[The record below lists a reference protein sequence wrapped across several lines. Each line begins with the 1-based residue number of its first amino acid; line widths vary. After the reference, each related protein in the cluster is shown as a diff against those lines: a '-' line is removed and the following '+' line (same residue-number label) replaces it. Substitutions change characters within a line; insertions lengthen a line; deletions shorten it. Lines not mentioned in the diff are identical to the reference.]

1 MCNARVFLP
10 PPQSIL
16 FYLKQPIFHA
26 TVPPLE
32 RVLESWKE
40 GDAAQAREKCKFV
53 QRVRERAFAIYRGNY
68 RELSGIVE
76 ERPFACN
83 GRELT
88 ICCLPSTSGSRY
100 ASCCEPLARLR
111 LERRNWQASLAVLHG
126 REKCRLR
133 GELERFNPSTL
144 LFEENGSKEEGLNVG
159 VERVEK
165 CLFGEKEKLSKRSN
179 CNWKI

>member
-1 MCNARVFLP
+1 M
-10 PPQSIL
+10 
-16 FYLKQPIFHA
+16 
-26 TVPPLE
+26 
-32 RVLESWKE
+32 
-40 GDAAQAREKCKFV
+40 
-53 QRVRERAFAIYRGNY
+53 
-68 RELSGIVE
+68 
-76 ERPFACN
+76 
-83 GRELT
+83 
-88 ICCLPSTSGSRY
+88 
-100 ASCCEPLARLR
+100 
-111 LERRNWQASLAVLHG
+111 LHG